1 MFYMTLIELIRP
13 LESCL
18 TFQETTLLIAVLP
31 PYFRTMGKLKRLGLT
46 YEGNVN
52 LFSQGDVIKGE
63 VVLMVDN
70 DKGYGLKDVKG
81 IWVHFQG
88 KAKTKWTTT
97 GNKRTHTHTLKE
109 IYFNDNAVVFGR
121 GKYQR
126 EEKGLHIPSGR
137 SSFPFQFRLP
147 MTPLPSPFEGKYGY
161 IRYRAKATVSLIR
174 TFSNKDYKCEKLFSM
189 TGPTLDLNLNPATQS
204 EVQHRKEMFG
214 CCGCGCS
221 PETIITAGLP
231 KKGFVPGEGIYVI
244 GHVDNRDGDE
254 NRMFQAI
261 LFQYITFRS
270 RGNTKTKKYS
280 LKELQSRVA
289 CPKGQV
295 TDFNMGPLTVPP
307 VPSSGLPGCNIIEI
321 AYFVKIESSEFQ
333 AKFNVVIGTVPHRTV
348 TRPPSAVASA
358 PPADVAGIELSGLTV
373 NPSAPPP
380 SYEEA
385 VGVIDRLTR
394 EGNSE
399 DYFNQDQFVPRYP
412 YFNLTVDVP
421 PAQQ

>member
-1 MFYMTLIELIRP
+1 
-13 LESCL
+13 
-18 TFQETTLLIAVLP
+18 
-31 PYFRTMGKLKRLGLT
+31 MGKLQQFGLT
-46 YEGNVN
+46 YDGNVN

-81 IWVHFQG
+81 IWIRFQG

-97 GNKRTHTHTLKE
+97 SHSNNSSQTHTHTLKE
-109 IYFNDNAVVFGR
+109 SYFDNYVVVFGR
-121 GKYQR
+121 GKYQY
-126 EEKGLHIPSGR
+126 EMKGLHLPSGR
-137 SSFPFQFRLP
+137 NSFPFQFQLP

-174 TFSNKDYKCEKLFSM
+174 IFSNKDYKCEKLFSM
-189 TGPTLDLNLNPATQS
+189 TGPTLDLNQHPNTQS
-204 EVQHRKEMFG
+204 EVQHREEIVA

-221 PETIITAGLP
+221 PESIITAGLP

-244 GHVDNRDGDE
+244 VHVDNQDGDE
-254 NRMFQAI
+254 TRMFTAA
-261 LFQYITFRS
+261 LFQYITYRS
-270 RGNTKTKKYS
+270 KGYTKTKKYS
-280 LKELQSRVA
+280 LRELHLRVA
-289 CPKGQV
+289 CPKGRV
-295 TDFNMGPLTVPP
+295 TDFNVGPLTVPP
-307 VPSSGLPGCNIIEI
+307 VPPSGLPGCNIIDI
-321 AYFVKIESSEFQ
+321 DYYVKIESSGFY
-333 AKFNVVIGTVPHRTV
+333 AKLNVIIGTVPHRTV
-348 TRPPSAVASA
+348 TRPPTAVASA
-358 PPADVAGIELSGLTV
+358 PSANGAGIELSGLT
-373 NPSAPPP
+373 NSPSAPPP

-394 EGNSE
+394 EGSSE